1 MPRRSTKE
9 AVIQEYFE
17 TESLEKCELMLN
29 LIVAK
34 VKARKKAAQP
44 KDKKPQG
51 PSLLETA

>member
-34 VKARKKAAQP
+34 VKSRKKALQP
-44 KDKKPQG
+44 KRIVPQ
-51 PSLLETA
+51 PRLLEEA